1 MHMRSFAMFAAA
13 LLLGAG
19 LTGTLIQAQEA
30 KGDEKK
36 VEEPAKAAPTVYIVG
51 IDGAT

>member
-1 MHMRSFAMFAAA
+1 MRSFAMFVAA

-36 VEEPAKAAPTVYIVG
+36 VEEPAKAAPTIYKVG
-51 IDGAT
+51 VDGAT